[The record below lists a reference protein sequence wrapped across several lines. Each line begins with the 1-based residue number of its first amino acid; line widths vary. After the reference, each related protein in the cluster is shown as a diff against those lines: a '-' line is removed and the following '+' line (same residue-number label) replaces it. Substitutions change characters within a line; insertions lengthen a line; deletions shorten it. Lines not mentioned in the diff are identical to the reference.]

1 MKSKI
6 TIGILGIQGDIEENK
21 KVAEDALKHSKM
33 TGTVQ
38 LVKYPQDLEEIDGL
52 ILPGGESTVVGT
64 LIKIRGGLSNAIKR
78 RIMEDMPVL
87 GTCAGMIMLSR
98 RAYDR
103 IIGETKQELL
113 STLDIVVERNAFG
126 RQKDSFEAGLQIPA
140 LGQNSAFRG
149 VFIRAPLIS
158 EVGKAV
164 DVIAKYNDKIVGV
177 RQRNIIA
184 TSFHP
189 ELSGDN
195 RIHKEFIRIVHDY
208 KLKKLMVNSR
218 TI

>member
-21 KVAEDALKHSKM
+21 KVAEDALNHLKL

-38 LVKYPQDLEEIDGL
+38 LVKYSQDLNEIDGL

-64 LIKIRGGLSNAIKR
+64 LIKIRDGLLTAIKR

-98 RAYDR
+98 RAHDR
-103 IIGETKQELL
+103 IIGDTKQELL
-113 STLDIVVERNAFG
+113 SSLDIVVERNAFG

-140 LGQNSAFRG
+140 LGQNSAFKG
-149 VFIRAPLIS
+149 VFIRAPIVS

-164 DVIAKYNDKIVGV
+164 DIIARLDDKIVGV

-195 RIHKEFIRIVHDY
+195 RIHKEFIRVVQDY
-208 KLKKLMVNSR
+208 KLKKLTVDSNAV
-218 TI
+218 

>member
-21 KVAEDALKHSKM
+21 KVAEDALNHLKL

-38 LVKYPQDLEEIDGL
+38 LVKYSQDLNEIDGL

-64 LIKIRGGLSNAIKR
+64 LIKIRDGLLTAIKR

-98 RAYDR
+98 RAHDR
-103 IIGETKQELL
+103 IIGDTKQELL
-113 STLDIVVERNAFG
+113 SSLDIVVERNAFG

-140 LGQNSAFRG
+140 LGQNSAFKG
-149 VFIRAPLIS
+149 VFIRAPIVS
-158 EVGKAV
+158 EVGNAV
-164 DVIAKYNDKIVGV
+164 DIIAILDDKIVGV

-195 RIHKEFIRIVHDY
+195 RIHKEFIRVVKDY
-208 KLKKLMVNSR
+208 KLKKLTVDSNAV
-218 TI
+218 